1 MDNSRNWIF
10 PIQYFLKKSSDLLQV
25 NKYLMNAYQKPEGA
39 EALKLNYVSALM
51 ELIMGCG
58 G

>member
-1 MDNSRNWIF
+1 M
-10 PIQYFLKKSSDLLQV
+10 LQV

>member
-1 MDNSRNWIF
+1 
-10 PIQYFLKKSSDLLQV
+10 
-25 NKYLMNAYQKPEGA
+25 MNAYQKPEGA